1 MRNMCGG
8 ETAIAPQEGLSWRG
22 LGDPQSSGGDC
33 GISLLGDIKG
43 ATLDCGRARHASQG
57 PVLKA
62 PLGWAG
68 CLGPCGRGL
77 VTPGSRK
84 PLEGLG

>member
-1 MRNMCGG
+1 MHHRKDSAG
-8 ETAIAPQEGLSWRG
+8 EGSVTLRAVEGT
-22 LGDPQSSGGDC
+22 DC

-43 ATLDCGRARHASQG
+43 ATLDCGRAKHASQG

>member
-22 LGDPQSSGGDC
+22 LGDPQSSGGNC

-43 ATLDCGRARHASQG
+43 ATLDCGRAKHASQG

-62 PLGWAG
+62 PLAG
-68 CLGPCGRGL
+68 QAAWDPAGGDW
-77 VTPGSRK
+77 
-84 PLEGLG
+84 

>member
-1 MRNMCGG
+1 MRNMCGR

-43 ATLDCGRARHASQG
+43 ARHTSQG